1 MDCTMKFIVS
11 HMLVLVLFYFA
22 VATKSYTVNSSTFR
36 TGERYEVDK
45 LLGSGAYGQVVR
57 AKDKRNGG

>member
-1 MDCTMKFIVS
+1 
-11 HMLVLVLFYFA
+11 MLGYLTLVVDFFP

-45 LLGSGAYGQVVR
+45 LLGSGAYG
-57 AKDKRNGG
+57 